1 MINKSLS
8 APLELLIKIAFLKK
22 VFMQFTVSLKLQ
34 ILDQGE

>member
-8 APLELLIKIAFLKK
+8 APLEAFLKK